1 MAGGRSIAFWRA
13 TASPL
18 RLCHGQVGSRLP
30 RPDFGGRR
38 LVVKQVCD
46 ADTRPQYGP
55 KRAIKRHQLRRR
67 SRAQLCIERFEQHRA
82 DPSCTEKL
90 ALQPQVVHLVI
101 GVQNTHAAIE
111 LEAVNDQR
119 WRGQADMLGPQIPMT
134 FHDVASHDPRL
145 DFPTDARKQRLYP
158 VENINRIFCKAKSR
172 AGQQFPADGMFL
184 CQMLEI
190 EVPIGTLWCAGA
202 VETGQLLSNRDNAL
216 LDRKSTR
223 LNSS

>member
-1 MAGGRSIAFWRA
+1 
-13 TASPL
+13 
-18 RLCHGQVGSRLP
+18 
-30 RPDFGGRR
+30 GGRR

-134 FHDVASHDPRL
+134 FHDVASHDPASISPRTL
-145 DFPTDARKQRLYP
+145 ANSASTLSRISTASSARP
-158 VENINRIFCKAKSR
+158 NRGR
-172 AGQQFPADGMFL
+172 
-184 CQMLEI
+184 
-190 EVPIGTLWCAGA
+190 V
-202 VETGQLLSNRDNAL
+202 SN
-216 LDRKSTR
+216 S
-223 LNSS
+223 